1 MNARQPFLDP
11 YHQTIRQLSD
21 RIVAAQAPIRILDAV
36 KWDDGVRQG
45 FLDGKGKRL
54 PAVDRAFYEGRPL
67 GFDADAL
74 KGEFQ
79 SIEREITRQ
88 LGQFNPVGQIM
99 RRMCREYRMVIRM
112 LQARGTPDFGL
123 ISQELYGAAS
133 DAFHAGD
140 PTLADLGMM
149 MSSYLDN
156 IAHRGALEDEP
167 KTLTAKDAVPILQA
181 RLNQV
186 FGENEGTIR
195 VFESDGIVADAA
207 AGADYIK
214 VRADALFNE
223 RDVRALEV
231 HEGLVHVGTTLNGQN
246 QPICTFLAKGPPSS
260 TVTQEGLAILME
272 VIAFASYPTRL
283 RKLTNRTRAIHLAE
297 DGADFLDVFRFFQE
311 QGYDLESGYQN
322 ASRVFRGST
331 PTGLPFTKDLSYL
344 KGFILIYNYI
354 QLAVRK
360 GKLEQIP
367 LLFCGKTTLEDMR
380 ILRQLVDEGVVVPPK
395 YLPAQFQDLNA
406 LAAWMCFSNFLN
418 HLSLDRIEADY
429 ANIL

>member
-1 MNARQPFLDP
+1 MSSPQKLDD
-11 YHQTIRQLSD
+11 YQLCIRALSD
-21 RIVAAQAPIRILDAV
+21 RIVEAQIPIRVLDAV
-36 KWDDGVRQG
+36 KWDDGIREA
-45 FLDGKGKRL
+45 FLQAKGKQL
-54 PAVDRAFYEGRPL
+54 PAVDRDYYLGRPL
-67 GFDADAL
+67 AFDAQAKKL
-74 KGEFQ
+74 EFQ
-79 SIEREITRQ
+79 NIERDITRQ

-99 RRMCREYRMVIRM
+99 RRMCKEYRMVIRM
-112 LQARGTPDFGL
+112 LEARGTEDFGL

-140 PTLADLGMM
+140 PTLADLGLML
-149 MSSYLDN
+149 SDYLNN
-156 IAHRGALEDEP
+156 IAARGDLEDE
-167 KTLTAKDAVPILQA
+167 AKNLDASDAVNILQQ
-181 RLNQV
+181 RLAGV
-186 FGENEGTIR
+186 FGDDTIR
-195 VFESDGIVADAA
+195 VFESDGILADAA

-214 VRADALFNE
+214 IRSDARFNE
-223 RDVRALEV
+223 RDVKALEV
-231 HEGLVHVGTTLNGQN
+231 HEGLVHVGTTLNGLN

-283 RKLTNRTRAIHLAE
+283 RKLTNRTRAIHMAE
-297 DGADFLDVFRFFQE
+297 EGADFLQVFEFFRE
-311 QGYDLESGYQN
+311 QGYGMEGSYSN
-322 ASRVFRGST
+322 ASRVFRGSL
-331 PTGLPFTKDLSYL
+331 PIGLPFTKDLSYL

-380 ILRQLVDEGVVVPPK
+380 TLRKLVDEGLVLPPK
-395 YLPAQFQDLNA
+395 YLPPQFQDMNA
-406 LAAWMCFSNFLN
+406 LSAWMCFSNFLN

>member
-1 MNARQPFLDP
+1 MNTRNNLDE
-11 YHQTIRQLSD
+11 YQSTVRALSD
-21 RIVAAQAPIRILDAV
+21 RIVEAQTPVRVLDAV
-36 KWDDGVRQG
+36 KWDDTVRRG
-45 FLDGKGKRL
+45 FFEAGCKTL
-54 PAVDRAFYEGRPL
+54 PPVDRGYYESRPL
-67 GFDADAL
+67 SFDSAA
-74 KGEFQ
+74 KKQEFQ
-79 SIEREITRQ
+79 DIERDITRQ

-99 RRMCREYRMVIRM
+99 RRMCKEYRMVIRM
-112 LQARGTPDFGL
+112 LEARGTADFGL

-140 PTLADLGMM
+140 PTLADLGLML
-149 MSSYLDN
+149 SDYLNN
-156 IAHRGALEDEP
+156 IADRGDLKDEP
-167 KTLTAKDAVPILQA
+167 KQLNAKQAVELLQR
-181 RLNQV
+181 RLDQV
-186 FGENEGTIR
+186 FGEGEGVIR
-195 VFESDGIVADAA
+195 VFESDGILADAA

-214 VRADALFNE
+214 IRSDALFNE

-283 RKLTNRTRAIHLAE
+283 RKLTNRTRAIHMAE
-297 DGADFLDVFRFFQE
+297 EGADFLDVFAFFRQ
-311 QGYDLESGYQN
+311 QGYGDDECYSN

-331 PTGLPFTKDLSYL
+331 PAGLPFTKDLSYL
-344 KGFILIYNYI
+344 KGFIMIYNYI

-380 ILRQLVDEGVVVPPK
+380 ALRQLVDEGMVVPPK
-395 YLPAQFQDLNA
+395 YLPPQFQDLNA
-406 LAAWMCFSNFLN
+406 LSAWMCFSNFLN

-429 ANIL
+429 ANII

>member
-1 MNARQPFLDP
+1 MNSRNNLDE
-11 YHQTIRQLSD
+11 YQTIVRGLSD
-21 RIVAAQAPIRILDAV
+21 RIVEAQTPVRVLDAV
-36 KWDDGVRQG
+36 KWDDATRQA
-45 FLDGKGKRL
+45 FFAAKGREL
-54 PAVDRAFYEGRPL
+54 PQIDRAYYEGRPL
-67 GFDADAL
+67 AFDSSA
-74 KGEFQ
+74 KKQEFQ
-79 SIEREITRQ
+79 DIERDITRQ

-99 RRMCREYRMVIRM
+99 RRMCKEYRMVIRM
-112 LQARGTPDFGL
+112 LEARGTPDFGM

-140 PTLADLGMM
+140 PTLADLGLML
-149 MSSYLDN
+149 SDYLNN
-156 IAHRGALEDEP
+156 IADRGDLRDEP
-167 KTLTAKDAVPILQA
+167 KNLTAPQAVELLQK
-181 RLNQV
+181 RLDVV
-186 FGENEGTIR
+186 FGEGEGVIR
-195 VFESDGIVADAA
+195 VFESDGILADAA

-214 VRADALFNE
+214 IRSDALFNE
-223 RDVRALEV
+223 RDVRALKV

-283 RKLTNRTRAIHLAE
+283 RKLTNRTRAIHMAE
-297 DGADFLDVFRFFQE
+297 EGADFLEVFAFFRE
-311 QGYDLESGYQN
+311 QGYGDDESYSN

-331 PTGLPFTKDLSYL
+331 PAGLPFTKDLSYL
-344 KGFILIYNYI
+344 KGFIMIYNYI

-360 GKLEQIP
+360 GQLEQIP

-380 ILRQLVDEGVVVPPK
+380 TLRQLVDEGMVVPPK
-395 YLPAQFQDLNA
+395 YLPPQFQDLNA
-406 LAAWMCFSNFLN
+406 LSAWMCFSNFLN

>member
-1 MNARQPFLDP
+1 MTRRKASED
-11 YHQTIRQLSD
+11 YHQTIRALSD
-21 RIVAAQAPIRILDAV
+21 RIVVAQTPIRVLDAI
-36 KWDDGVRQG
+36 KWDDSVRRAFFQ
-45 FLDGKGKRL
+45 GKGKKM
-54 PAVDRAFYEGRPL
+54 PVVDRAYYEGRPL
-67 GFDADAL
+67 AFDSAAKKL
-74 KGEFQ
+74 EFQ
-79 SIEREITRQ
+79 NIERDITRQ

-99 RRMCREYRMVIRM
+99 RRMCKEYRMVIRM
-112 LQARGTPDFGL
+112 LEARGTEDFGL

-140 PTLADLGMM
+140 PTLADLGLML
-149 MSSYLDN
+149 SDYLNN
-156 IAHRGALEDEP
+156 IANRGDLKDEA
-167 KTLTAKDAVPILQA
+167 KTLTAPQAVELLQS
-181 RLNQV
+181 RLAGV
-186 FGENEGTIR
+186 FGDETIR

-214 VRADALFNE
+214 IRSDALFNE

-231 HEGLVHVGTTLNGQN
+231 HEGLVHVGTTLNGLN

-283 RKLTNRTRAIHLAE
+283 RKLTNRTRAIHMAE
-297 DGADFLDVFRFFQE
+297 EGADFLQVYEFYRE
-311 QGYDLESGYQN
+311 QGFTQENSYSN
-322 ASRVFRGST
+322 ASRAFRGSL

-380 ILRQLVDEGVVVPPK
+380 TLRQLVDEGLVAPPK
-395 YLPAQFQDLNA
+395 YLPPQFRDLNA
-406 LAAWMCFSNFLN
+406 LSAWMCFSNFLN

>member
-1 MNARQPFLDP
+1 MNSQQKLDD
-11 YHQTIRQLSD
+11 YQLCIRALSD
-21 RIVAAQAPIRILDAV
+21 RIVEAQTPIRVLDAV
-36 KWDDGVRQG
+36 KWDDGIRDG
-45 FLDGKGKRL
+45 FLKAKGKQP
-54 PAVDRAFYEGRPL
+54 PAVDRDYYLSRPL
-67 GFDADAL
+67 AFDAAAKKL
-74 KGEFQ
+74 EFQ
-79 SIEREITRQ
+79 NIERDITRQ

-99 RRMCREYRMVIRM
+99 RRMCKEYRMVIRM
-112 LQARGTPDFGL
+112 LEARGTEDFGL

-140 PTLADLGMM
+140 PTLADLGLML
-149 MSSYLDN
+149 SDYLNN
-156 IAHRGALEDEP
+156 IAARGDLEDEA
-167 KTLTAKDAVPILQA
+167 KTLAASDAVNILQQ
-181 RLNQV
+181 RLAGV
-186 FGENEGTIR
+186 FGDDTVR
-195 VFESDGIVADAA
+195 VLESDGILADAA

-214 VRADALFNE
+214 IRSDARFNE

-231 HEGLVHVGTTLNGQN
+231 HEGLVHVGTTLNGLN

-283 RKLTNRTRAIHLAE
+283 RKLTNRTRAIHMAE
-297 DGADFLDVFRFFQE
+297 EGADFLEVFEFFRE
-311 QGYDLESGYQN
+311 QGYGLEGGYSN
-322 ASRVFRGST
+322 ASRVFRGSL
-331 PTGLPFTKDLSYL
+331 PNGLPFTKDLSYL

-380 ILRQLVDEGVVVPPK
+380 TLRKLVDEGLVLPPK
-395 YLPAQFQDLNA
+395 YLPPQFQDMNA
-406 LAAWMCFSNFLN
+406 LSAWMCFSNFLN

>member
-1 MNARQPFLDP
+1 MNSRNNLDE
-11 YHQTIRQLSD
+11 YQTIVRGLSD
-21 RIVAAQAPIRILDAV
+21 RIVEAQTPVRVLDAV
-36 KWDDGVRQG
+36 KWDDATRQA
-45 FLDGKGKRL
+45 FFAAKGREL
-54 PAVDRAFYEGRPL
+54 PQIDRAYYEGRPL
-67 GFDADAL
+67 AFDSSA
-74 KGEFQ
+74 KKQEFQ
-79 SIEREITRQ
+79 DIERDITRQ

-99 RRMCREYRMVIRM
+99 RRMCKEYRMVIRM
-112 LQARGTPDFGL
+112 LEARGTPDFGM

-140 PTLADLGMM
+140 PTLADLGLML
-149 MSSYLDN
+149 SDYLNN
-156 IAHRGALEDEP
+156 IADRGDLRDEP
-167 KTLTAKDAVPILQA
+167 KNLTAPQAVELLQK
-181 RLNQV
+181 RLDVV
-186 FGENEGTIR
+186 FGEGEGVIR
-195 VFESDGIVADAA
+195 VFESDGILADAA

-214 VRADALFNE
+214 IRSDALFNE

-283 RKLTNRTRAIHLAE
+283 RKLTNRTRAIHMAE
-297 DGADFLDVFRFFQE
+297 EGADFLQVFEFYQE
-311 QGYDLESGYQN
+311 QGYGLEESYGN

-331 PTGLPFTKDLSYL
+331 PDGLPFTKDLSYL

-380 ILRQLVDEGVVVPPK
+380 TLRQLVDEGMVVPPK
-395 YLPAQFQDLNA
+395 YLPPQFQDLNA
-406 LAAWMCFSNFLN
+406 LSAWMCFSNFLN

>member
-1 MNARQPFLDP
+1 MSRQED
-11 YHQTIRQLSD
+11 YHEIIRALSGRLVEAQT
-21 RIVAAQAPIRILDAV
+21 PIRVLDAV
-36 KWDDGVRQG
+36 KWDDGVRQA
-45 FLDGKGKRL
+45 FLAAKGKAL
-54 PAVDRAFYEGRPL
+54 PAVDRAYYESRPL
-67 GFDADAL
+67 AFDPTL
-74 KGEFQ
+74 KKLEFQ
-79 SIEREITRQ
+79 NIERDITRQ
-88 LGQFNPVGQIM
+88 LGQFNPAGQIM
-99 RRMCREYRMVIRM
+99 RRMCKEYRMVIRM
-112 LQARGTPDFGL
+112 LEARGTADFGL

-140 PTLADLGMM
+140 PTLADLGVML
-149 MSSYLDN
+149 SEYLNN
-156 IAHRGALEDEP
+156 IAARGDLEAEP
-167 KTLTAKDAVPILQA
+167 KTLTAKDAVDMLQA
-181 RLNQV
+181 RLARV
-186 FGENEGTIR
+186 FGDDTVR

-214 VRADALFNE
+214 IRSDALFNE

-231 HEGLVHVGTTLNGQN
+231 HEGLVHVGTTLNGLN

-283 RKLTNRTRAIHLAE
+283 RKLTNRTRAIHMAE
-297 DGADFLDVFRFFQE
+297 EGADFLEVCQFYRE
-311 QGYDLESGYQN
+311 QGFTLEDSYSN
-322 ASRVFRGST
+322 ASRAFRGSS

-380 ILRQLVDEGVVVPPK
+380 TLSQLVDEGLVVPPK
-395 YLPAQFQDLNA
+395 YLPPQFSDLNA
-406 LAAWMCFSNFLN
+406 LSAWMCFSNFLN

>member
-1 MNARQPFLDP
+1 MNSQIELDE
-11 YHQTIRQLSD
+11 YQLIVRALSD
-21 RIVAAQAPIRILDAV
+21 RIVDAQTPIRVLDAV
-36 KWDDGVRQG
+36 KWDDSIREG
-45 FLDGKGKRL
+45 FLKHKGKK
-54 PAVDRAFYEGRPL
+54 PPGVDRAYYDSRPL
-67 GFDADAL
+67 AFDAAAKKL
-74 KGEFQ
+74 EFQ
-79 SIEREITRQ
+79 NNERDVTRQ

-112 LQARGTPDFGL
+112 LEARGTEDFGL

-140 PTLADLGMM
+140 PTLADLGLMF
-149 MSSYLDN
+149 SDYLNN
-156 IAHRGALEDEP
+156 IDKRGDLEDEP
-167 KTLTAKDAVPILQA
+167 KDLTAKQAVDLLQR
-181 RLNQV
+181 RLNKV
-186 FGENEGTIR
+186 FGEAEETIR
-195 VFESDGIVADAA
+195 VFESDGILADAA

-214 VRADALFNE
+214 IRADAMFNQ
-223 RDVRALEV
+223 RDVKALEV
-231 HEGLVHVGTTLNGQN
+231 HEGLVHVATTLNGLN
-246 QPICTFLAKGPPSS
+246 QPVCTFLAKGPPSS

-283 RKLTNRTRAIHLAE
+283 RKLTNRTRGIHMAE
-297 DGADFLDVFRFFQE
+297 EGADFLQVFEFYRE
-311 QGYDLESGYQN
+311 QGFSLEDGYSN

-344 KGFILIYNYI
+344 KGFIMVYNYI

-380 ILRQLVDEGVVVPPK
+380 TLRQLVDEGLVAPPK
-395 YLPAQFQDLNA
+395 YLPEQFRDLNS
-406 LAAWMCFSNFLN
+406 LSAWMCFSNFLN

>member
-1 MNARQPFLDP
+1 MNSQAGLDD
-11 YHQTIRQLSD
+11 YQLIVRALSD
-21 RIVAAQAPIRILDAV
+21 RIVEAQTPIRVLDAV
-36 KWDDGVRQG
+36 KWDDSVRAE
-45 FLDGKGKRL
+45 FLKHKGRQL
-54 PAVDRAFYEGRPL
+54 PVVDRAYYLNRPL
-67 GFDADAL
+67 AFDASAKKL
-74 KGEFQ
+74 EFQ
-79 SIEREITRQ
+79 NIERDVTRQ

-112 LQARGTPDFGL
+112 LEARGTEDFGL

-149 MSSYLDN
+149 FSDFLNN
-156 IAHRGALEDEP
+156 IDKRGDLKDEP
-167 KTLTAKDAVPILQA
+167 KNLNAKEAVDMLQR
-181 RLNQV
+181 RLNKV
-186 FGENEGTIR
+186 FGEEESTIR
-195 VFESDGIVADAA
+195 VFESDGILADAA

-214 VRADALFNE
+214 IRSDATFNE
-223 RDVRALEV
+223 RDVKALEV
-231 HEGLVHVGTTLNGQN
+231 HEGLVHVATTLNGQN
-246 QPICTFLAKGPPSS
+246 QPVCTFLSKGPPSS

-283 RKLTNRTRAIHLAE
+283 RKLTNRTRAIHMAE
-297 DGADFLDVFRFFQE
+297 EGADFLQVFDFYRE
-311 QGYDLESGYQN
+311 QGFSQEDSYSN
-322 ASRVFRGST
+322 ANRVFRGST
-331 PTGLPFTKDLSYL
+331 PTGMPFTKDLSYL
-344 KGFILIYNYI
+344 KGFIMVYNYI

-380 ILRQLVDEGVVVPPK
+380 TLRQLVDEGLVTPPK
-395 YLPAQFQDLNA
+395 FLPPQFSDLNS
-406 LAAWMCFSNFLN
+406 LSAWMCFSNFLN

>member
-1 MNARQPFLDP
+1 MSRRNSQVD
-11 YHQTIRQLSD
+11 YHETIRALSG
-21 RIVAAQAPIRILDAV
+21 RIVEAQTPIRVLDAI
-36 KWDDGVRQG
+36 KWDDGIRQG
-45 FLDGKGKRL
+45 FLKAKGREM

-67 GFDADAL
+67 AFDPVAKKL
-74 KGEFQ
+74 EFQ
-79 SIEREITRQ
+79 NIERDITRS

-99 RRMCREYRMVIRM
+99 RRMCKEYRMVIRM
-112 LQARGTPDFGL
+112 LEARGTADFGL

-140 PTLADLGMM
+140 PTLADLGLML
-149 MSSYLDN
+149 SGYLNN
-156 IAHRGALEDEP
+156 IAARGDLEDEAKP
-167 KTLTAKDAVPILQA
+167 LPAKDAVAILQE
-181 RLNQV
+181 RLAKV
-186 FGENEGTIR
+186 FGDDTIR

-231 HEGLVHVGTTLNGQN
+231 HEGLVHVGTTLNGLS
-246 QPICTFLAKGPPSS
+246 QPVCTFLAKGPPSS

-283 RKLTNRTRAIHLAE
+283 RKLTNRTRAIHMAE
-297 DGADFLDVFRFFQE
+297 EGADFLQVFEFYRE
-311 QGYDLESGYQN
+311 QGYGMEESYGN

-331 PTGLPFTKDLSYL
+331 PDGLPFTKDLSYL

-380 ILRQLVDEGVVVPPK
+380 TLRQLVDEGLVAPPK
-395 YLPAQFQDLNA
+395 YLPPQFRDLNA
-406 LAAWMCFSNFLN
+406 LATWMCFSNFLN